1 MGASGPREQQ
11 EWAEPVGGTDIWQG
25 RGVPGLESVGI
36 EGVGQGKGVRQCA
49 VGGVGSVLRE
59 GGYGVL

>member
-1 MGASGPREQQ
+1 MARE
-11 EWAEPVGGTDIWQG
+11 
-25 RGVPGLESVGI
+25 GVPGLESVGI

-49 VGGVGSVLRE
+49 VAGVGSVLRE